1 MKKTLIAI
9 AATTVAMATFASSS
23 AEAGFHFGGHRFC
36 GHHHGLIGAI
46 LRGALHHHRHRWH
59 PEYVV
64 RTPVEP
70 VYAARRPETVN
81 VPKEEEPEPAVSAVE
96 NENSSIAVAAPI
108 EVSST
113 AEPEPDETIIQTK
126 NKPAERI
133 TRAAKIV
140 DASAAP
146 VSTTAKRLD
155 CKQFFPSVGM
165 TLSVPCE

>member
-23 AEAGFHFGGHRFC
+23 AEAGFHFGGH
-36 GHHHGLIGAI
+36 HHGLIGAI
-46 LRGALHHHRHRWH
+46 LHGGLHHCHHWH

-70 VYAARRPETVN
+70 VYVTRRAQTVS
-81 VPKEEEPEPAVSAVE
+81 VPDQEPEVPASVAH
-96 NENSSIAVAAPI
+96 NENSSIAVGAPT
-108 EVSST
+108 EVSSNEEPGSVENIIVKKNST
-113 AEPEPDETIIQTK
+113 AEKKVEP
-126 NKPAERI
+126 
-133 TRAAKIV
+133 AKLA
-140 DASAAP
+140 DASIEP